1 METLMRNATKG
12 KTTAVDQQTL
22 QSEIFNELLSCDS
35 LAYLFSCKHTMLALL
50 RIKATTQVFG
60 LAEAIDQVLVDTE
73 KFNDLYEKLISR
85 TYGFHIEDKV
95 LDSGSAFL
103 EMLDEKYDNTWLGD
117 EVELQITEQFK
128 HLQVKES
135 FSDSAKRALAHL
147 AFYDNAEW
155 QDVTESLI
163 PTDLLP
169 TSQEED

>member
-1 METLMRNATKG
+1 MRKAIKR
-12 KTTAVDQQTL
+12 KSTAVDQQTL
-22 QSEIFNELLSCDS
+22 QSEVFDELLACNS

-50 RIKATTQVFG
+50 RIKATTQIAG
-60 LAEAIDQVLVDTE
+60 LAEAIDQVLVSTE

-95 LDSGSAFL
+95 LDSGPAFL

-135 FSDSAKRALAHL
+135 FSDSAKRALAHM
-147 AFYDNAEW
+147 AFYDGAEW
-155 QDVTESLI
+155 QDATENRM
-163 PTDLLP
+163 PNDLLSRP
-169 TSQEED
+169 HDDE